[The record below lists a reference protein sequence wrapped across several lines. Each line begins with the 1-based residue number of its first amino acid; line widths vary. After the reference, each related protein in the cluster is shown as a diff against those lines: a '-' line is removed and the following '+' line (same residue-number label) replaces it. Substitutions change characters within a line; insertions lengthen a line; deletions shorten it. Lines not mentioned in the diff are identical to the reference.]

1 MFWDSHNPQSK
12 AWSRQY
18 MSAVFVHNDEQQRL
32 ALETKERE
40 AVRRNGEIFTEII
53 PASEFYLAEDY
64 HQKYWLRQKR
74 DLLKELSTIYP
85 TSREL
90 VDSTAAARINGY
102 LANHGTS
109 EALRAE
115 FNDPGLS
122 REVREKLLEIVSKFD
137 R

>member
-32 ALETKERE
+32 ALETKKRE

-53 PASEFYLAEDY
+53 PVSEFYLAEDY

-102 LANHGTS
+102 LASHGTS

-115 FNDPGLS
+115 FNDPDLS
-122 REVREKLLEIVSKFD
+122 QEVREKLLEIVSEFD

>member
-1 MFWDSHNPQSK
+1 
-12 AWSRQY
+12 

-40 AVRRNGEIFTEII
+40 AIRRNGKIFTEII

-85 TSREL
+85 TDRGL

-102 LANHGTS
+102 LANHGTAES
-109 EALRAE
+109 LRAE
-115 FNDPGLS
+115 FNDPDLS
-122 REVREKLLEIVSKFD
+122 PQVREKLLKIVSKFD
-137 R
+137 H